1 MGERAERNSERSGCQ
16 SHCDDCG
23 RQGSRGRPSRQG
35 IEEGNGEEGQDEVT
49 FTDRTCFIR
58 ELRGQFASV
67 TLILLAAS
75 GWSTSAKGLDLFMMQ
90 ASQAKVPSQE
100 ELLQRVARLV
110 EQGNF
115 SEAETPAREAVKIS
129 PGSAVAHNL
138 LGIVLD
144 QRGHS
149 AEAEREYREAFP
161 PHPKFSR
168 STHNPLNPFAHL
180 HTLNP

>member
-1 MGERAERNSERSGCQ
+1 MAGEAERKSERSGCQ
-16 SHCDDCG
+16 AHWDGCG

-49 FTDRTCFIR
+49 FTDRTCLIR

-115 SEAETPAREAVKIS
+115 SEAETPAREAVQIS
-129 PGSAVAHNL
+129 PGSALAPNPL
-138 LGIVLD
+138 WLVLD
-144 QRGHS
+144 PRGHS
-149 AEAEREYREAFP
+149 AEAERAHREALP
-161 PHPKFSR
+161 PDPKFSGARTNTANLLAR
-168 STHNPLNPFAHL
+168 S
-180 HTLNP
+180 